1 MRKHILGFL
10 LIALVPIV
18 GFAQSGAQHI
28 PDYALGSRFLAGTP
42 GATGGAAGAYFN
54 PALWAMMKQGEIAFM
69 WNDENYRKDHL
80 DNWGLFTGGG
90 GFGFSMLRT
99 TYPSEYRD
107 YRCGSVGTGI
117 MDYQLAL
124 AGGDREGSFGV
135 SYAFSRGDG
144 RKELRDQLLAMGG
157 LWRLCRHA
165 SLGAAGTFALN
176 HPERRGMADLGIRPF
191 GTPLATLF
199 GDLSL
204 HEKDQLDGVDWGA
217 GIEVEPI
224 PGIRL
229 AAKTEELNDY
239 DVSTRSYSI
248 RIGLTLDNIGYHVV
262 PHYDKDDVLT
272 STSHL
277 VRMGSLVSGLPVK
290 SLSERGKTFV
300 KMDLKGNLT
309 YQSAK
314 YFDERRHA
322 LIDLLQ
328 QIEEAKKDP
337 QVGGIALN
345 LSDFSSG
352 WGWVSGPEL
361 IWELRQKLMDFKSSG
376 KKVIVFFERA
386 SMWEYYLASVGDK
399 VWMDPQGMMILQ
411 GFIQGRTFWKNFFD
425 KIGIGIDEWRY
436 FKYKSAIENYSRDKM
451 SDADREQR
459 QELVNGVYE
468 EYAKDMIATGRLTR
482 AKFDSLIN
490 NVAFFPPEEALQYGL
505 VDTIGRW
512 DKAKDFA
519 KQVSGKKSV
528 RLVSWGALQEERAVR
543 DEWSESPRIA
553 LVYALGECDLETGI
567 RGRYTA
573 SVLAKL
579 SKDKRVKAVV
589 LRADSP
595 GGDALPSDLVDEQV
609 KKISEKKPMI
619 VTQGNVAASGGY
631 WISMNGDE
639 IIASPFTVTASIGVI
654 GGFLY
659 NNGFGDK
666 TGFTFDHVRAG
677 THADIG
683 RGIRLPIV
691 NIEIPER
698 NVTEDER
705 AKVKAMLL
713 KFYDGFL
720 KRVSQ
725 GRNLTVTYVDSV
737 GQGRVYLGRRG
748 LELKLVDRIG
758 GLEDALK
765 LARERAKLSPKRYVE
780 IVEYPKRKWIN
791 LDDLFKV
798 GPFGWMSRS
807 KVEDAGAYELDI
819 IQRMSAH
826 PAMPLYMVPPEYLFL
841 E

>member
-1 MRKHILGFL
+1 
-10 LIALVPIV
+10 
-18 GFAQSGAQHI
+18 
-28 PDYALGSRFLAGTP
+28 
-42 GATGGAAGAYFN
+42 
-54 PALWAMMKQGEIAFM
+54 
-69 WNDENYRKDHL
+69 
-80 DNWGLFTGGG
+80 
-90 GFGFSMLRT
+90 
-99 TYPSEYRD
+99 
-107 YRCGSVGTGI
+107 
-117 MDYQLAL
+117 
-124 AGGDREGSFGV
+124 
-135 SYAFSRGDG
+135 
-144 RKELRDQLLAMGG
+144 
-157 LWRLCRHA
+157 
-165 SLGAAGTFALN
+165 
-176 HPERRGMADLGIRPF
+176 
-191 GTPLATLF
+191 
-199 GDLSL
+199 
-204 HEKDQLDGVDWGA
+204 
-217 GIEVEPI
+217 
-224 PGIRL
+224 
-229 AAKTEELNDY
+229 
-239 DVSTRSYSI
+239 
-248 RIGLTLDNIGYHVV
+248 
-262 PHYDKDDVLT
+262 
-272 STSHL
+272 
-277 VRMGSLVSGLPVK
+277 
-290 SLSERGKTFV
+290 
-300 KMDLKGNLT
+300 
-309 YQSAK
+309 
-314 YFDERRHA
+314 
-322 LIDLLQ
+322 
-328 QIEEAKKDP
+328 
-337 QVGGIALN
+337 
-345 LSDFSSG
+345 
-352 WGWVSGPEL
+352 
-361 IWELRQKLMDFKSSG
+361 
-376 KKVIVFFERA
+376 
-386 SMWEYYLASVGDK
+386 
-399 VWMDPQGMMILQ
+399 
-411 GFIQGRTFWKNFFD
+411 
-425 KIGIGIDEWRY
+425 
-436 FKYKSAIENYSRDKM
+436 
-451 SDADREQR
+451 
-459 QELVNGVYE
+459 
-468 EYAKDMIATGRLTR
+468 
-482 AKFDSLIN
+482 
-490 NVAFFPPEEALQYGL
+490 
-505 VDTIGRW
+505 
-512 DKAKDFA
+512 
-519 KQVSGKKSV
+519 
-528 RLVSWGALQEERAVR
+528 
-543 DEWSESPRIA
+543 
-553 LVYALGECDLETGI
+553 LETGI